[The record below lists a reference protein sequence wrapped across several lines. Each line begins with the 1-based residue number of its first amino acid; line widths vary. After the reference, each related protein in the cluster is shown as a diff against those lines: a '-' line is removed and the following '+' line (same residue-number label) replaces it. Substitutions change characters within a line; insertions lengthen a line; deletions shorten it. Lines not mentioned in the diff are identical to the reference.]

1 MSCLL
6 ILVMV
11 TLWGQSCVT
20 EEQYCMYQPQ
30 GANVFVGEALTLQ
43 CRFVYPKI
51 KENVSEVIVVW
62 KASKESYCGGPTEEF
77 YKSVM
82 NSTFPQYKGRV
93 VLVGDSKAQN
103 ASITLMNVTK
113 RDANTYCCGVTI
125 KHSDGK
131 STTFQ
136 SPKGTRLSVRGEND
150 LLIEQPL
157 LIPAFRGDTVTIFS
171 RYTTKNR
178 YIIPDI
184 VSCTVWRSLY
194 AGPSCSTIY
203 SRETC
208 AERTGNDILHF
219 KINHVNSSHR
229 GWYCWEINGLSR
241 DGNRY
246 TIRKERTKY
255 LDIQQPSE
263 TLYTNPALIPC
274 TYTMPLYSDIMWIG
288 VYWMVGNPR
297 EDFVYHPDTEF
308 IHPDYKG
315 KTELINGS
323 NLLLEDFH
331 GPDNTIFYCRVAL
344 LRCVSQTRNFTK
356 TEVIMEEG
364 SGTRL
369 RICSVPVHSLSQQVA
384 IYAGIKL
391 VILLVVLVVAV
402 VYMKKKRDPGL

>member
-136 SPKGTRLSVRGEND
+136 SPKGTRLSVR
-150 LLIEQPL
+150 
-157 LIPAFRGDTVTIFS
+157 
-171 RYTTKNR
+171 
-178 YIIPDI
+178 
-184 VSCTVWRSLY
+184 
-194 AGPSCSTIY
+194 
-203 SRETC
+203 
-208 AERTGNDILHF
+208 
-219 KINHVNSSHR
+219 
-229 GWYCWEINGLSR
+229 
-241 DGNRY
+241 
-246 TIRKERTKY
+246 ERTKY